1 MQGRNARNE
10 QALTTKRK
18 IAHPFADP
26 AWPPLCGRFTR
37 LFRHECFEET
47 RYMPDLA
54 STVAQLAQDVAGLK
68 AQAAARRVL
77 GRYMFLC
84 DSPARSDHA
93 A

>member
-1 MQGRNARNE
+1 M
-10 QALTTKRK
+10 
-18 IAHPFADP
+18 
-26 AWPPLCGRFTR
+26 
-37 LFRHECFEET
+37 FEET

-77 GRYMFLC
+77 AATC
-84 DSPARSDHA
+84 SCVTAPARSDHA